1 MKRFSCHPERTGP
14 QAFFSLRGGK
24 RRICFCSWMYQGT
37 TSVVP
42 QERNK
47 IERALAPEETV
58 AQPQQTAEGESTQ
71 ERLLALAWSALP
83 ATYRIPDIAPTLAEA
98 RAWCK
103 HLAETH
109 YENFHVASWFLP
121 EALRPHFHAIY
132 AYCRVS
138 DDLGDEV
145 GDTAAIPRSPRPMGP
160 RTRRL
165 LRRPRAPSRLCRSR

>member
-1 MKRFSCHPERTGP
+1 
-14 QAFFSLRGGK
+14 
-24 RRICFCSWMYQGT
+24 MYKGT

-42 QERNK
+42 ERNK

-58 AQPQQTAEGESTQ
+58 AQPQQKPKESHA
-71 ERLLALAWSALP
+71 RAPPRLAWSALP

-121 EALRPHFHAIY
+121 KALRPHFHAIY

-145 GDTAAIPRSPRPMGP
+145 GDTAQSLALSSTYGAANSTPATKAARAIPS
-160 RTRRL
+160 L
-165 LRRPRAPSRLCRSR
+165 SR